1 MFSDNWL
8 ASIIIIVYIAK
19 ITYFSQ
25 LEELQDMFL
34 SIYL

>member
-1 MFSDNWL
+1 MFSDNCL
-8 ASIIIIVYIAK
+8 ASIIVVFAK